1 MISYQGLFK
10 RVRQILL
17 NKQFNFHLDEHDI
30 LHLWCAVR
38 LAFDWIGVWAQGPRS
53 HSSVAANTASECRLV
68 DAVVKGNL
76 SQ

>member
-17 NKQFNFHLDEHDI
+17 NKQFNFHLDERDI
-30 LHLWCAVR
+30 LHLLCAAR
-38 LAFDWIGVWAQGPRS
+38 LAFDWIGVWAQCPRS
-53 HSSVAANTASECRLV
+53 HSSVANIGSECRHA

-76 SQ
+76 NQ